1 MESLV
6 WSARPTL
13 RKGVLVCA
21 FAGWNDG
28 GEAATLSALFLR
40 QQLGAKQFCEL
51 DPEEFYDFQEVRPVV
66 SLRGEEG
73 RRVSWPENS
82 FSWAPLPSGNDI
94 AVMVGIEP
102 QNRWK
107 LYSRSIVEVARES
120 GAELVV
126 TLGGFLTDTPHTR
139 PVPVTG
145 SADGELADQLGL
157 APSAYEGPTGIVGV
171 LHDACKQAGI
181 PSASLWA
188 AVPHYIHVTPNPKAA
203 LALLSRLAILLDTR
217 FDTTR
222 LSQDAVSFER
232 KVSQAVSRDEKI
244 SDYVREL
251 ESRADERAED
261 DADEESPPLIA
272 SGEDIAAQIARY
284 LAERDEERE
293 ESEREGSSDDS

>member
-6 WSARPTL
+6 WSSRPTL
-13 RKGVLVCA
+13 RKGVMVCA
-21 FAGWNDG
+21 FYGWNDG

-40 QQLGAKQFCEL
+40 QQLQAQPFCEL
-51 DPEEFYDFQEVRPVV
+51 DPDEFYDFQEVRPIV
-66 SLRGEEG
+66 SLGEDDA
-73 RRVSWPENS
+73 RRLSWPENS
-82 FSWAPLPSGNDI
+82 FAWASLPSGNDL

-107 LYSRSIVEVARES
+107 HYSRSVIEVARES

-126 TLGGFLTDTPHTR
+126 TLGGFLADTPHTR

-171 LHDACKQAGI
+171 LHDACREAGI

-188 AVPHYIHVTPNPKAA
+188 AVPHYIAVSPNPKAA
-203 LALLSRLAILLDTR
+203 LALISRLALLLDTR
-217 FDTTR
+217 FDTTK

-232 KVSQAVSRDEKI
+232 EVSQHVSADEKI
-244 SDYVREL
+244 SAYVREL
-251 ESRADERAED
+251 ESRADDR
-261 DADEESPPLIA
+261 ADEESPPLLA
-272 SGEDIAAQIARY
+272 SGDDIAAQIERY
-284 LAERDEERE
+284 LAEREEP
-293 ESEREGSSDDS
+293 SEDG

>member
-21 FAGWNDG
+21 FYGWNDG

-40 QQLGAKQFCEL
+40 QQLGAKPFCEL
-51 DPEEFYDFQEVRPVV
+51 DPDEFYDFQEVRPIV
-66 SLRGEEG
+66 SLNDDEES
-73 RRVSWPENS
+73 RRLSWPENS
-82 FSWAPLPSGNDI
+82 FAWAPLPSGNDI
-94 AVMVGIEP
+94 AVMIGIEP

-107 LYSRSIVEVARES
+107 LYSRSVVEVARES

-126 TLGGFLTDTPHTR
+126 TLGGFLADTPHTR

-171 LHDACKQAGI
+171 VHDACREAGL

-188 AVPHYIHVTPNPKAA
+188 AVPHYISVSPNPKAA
-203 LALLSRLAILLDTR
+203 LALLSRLALLLDTR
-217 FDTTR
+217 FDTTK

-232 KVSQAVSRDEKI
+232 EVSQAVGQDEKI
-244 SDYVREL
+244 SRYVREL

-261 DADEESPPLIA
+261 DADEESPPLLA
-272 SGEDIAAQIARY
+272 SGDDIAAQIERY
-284 LAERDEERE
+284 LAERE
-293 ESEREGSSDDS
+293 ESNEDS

>member
-6 WSARPTL
+6 WNARPTL

-21 FAGWNDG
+21 FYGWNDG

-40 QQLGAKQFCEL
+40 QQLGAQQFCEL
-51 DPEEFYDFQEVRPVV
+51 DPDEFYDFQEVRPIV
-66 SLRGEEG
+66 SLGEDD
-73 RRVSWPENS
+73 RRRMAWPENS
-82 FSWAPLPSGNDI
+82 FSWGSLPSGNDI

-107 LYSRSIVEVARES
+107 HYSRSVIEVARES

-126 TLGGFLTDTPHTR
+126 TLGGFLADTPHTR

-145 SADGELADQLGL
+145 SADGDLADQLGL
-157 APSAYEGPTGIVGV
+157 APSSYEGPTGIVGV
-171 LHDACKQAGI
+171 IHEACREAGM

-188 AVPHYIHVTPNPKAA
+188 AVPHYISVSPNPKAA
-203 LALLSRLAILLDTR
+203 LALLSRLALLLDTP
-217 FDTTR
+217 FDTTK

-232 KVSQAVSRDEKI
+232 EVSQAVSADEKI
-244 SDYVREL
+244 SRYVREL

-261 DADEESPPLIA
+261 DADEESPPLLA
-272 SGEDIAAQIARY
+272 SGDDIAAQIERY
-284 LAERDEERE
+284 LAERE
-293 ESEREGSSDDS
+293 ESNEDS

>member
-21 FAGWNDG
+21 FYGWNDG

-40 QQLGAKQFCEL
+40 QQLGATPFCEL
-51 DPEEFYDFQEVRPVV
+51 DPDEFYDFQEVRPVV
-66 SLRGEEG
+66 SVGEDDT
-73 RRVSWPENS
+73 RRLAWPENS
-82 FSWAPLPSGNDI
+82 FAWAPLPSGNDI

-126 TLGGFLTDTPHTR
+126 TLGGFLADTPHTR

-145 SADGELADQLGL
+145 SADGDIAEQLGL

-171 LHDACKQAGI
+171 VHDACREAGI
-181 PSASLWA
+181 ASASLWA
-188 AVPHYIHVTPNPKAA
+188 AVPHYISVSPNPKAA
-203 LALLSRLAILLDTR
+203 LALLSRLALLLDTS
-217 FDTTR
+217 FDTTK
-222 LSQDAVSFER
+222 LSQDAVQFER
-232 KVSQAVSRDEKI
+232 EVSHAVSADEKVSR
-244 SDYVREL
+244 YVREL
-251 ESRADERAED
+251 ESRSDERADD
-261 DADEESPPLIA
+261 DADEESPPLLA
-272 SGEDIAAQIARY
+272 SGDDIAAQIERY
-284 LAERDEERE
+284 LAEREET
-293 ESEREGSSDDS
+293 SEDS

>member
-1 MESLV
+1 MDSVV
-6 WSARPTL
+6 WNARPSL
-13 RKGVLVCA
+13 RKGVMVCA
-21 FAGWNDG
+21 FYGWNDG

-40 QQLGAKQFCEL
+40 QQLGAQQFCEL
-51 DPEEFYDFQEVRPVV
+51 DPDDFYDFQEVRPIV
-66 SLRGEEG
+66 SLGEDDN
-73 RRVSWPENS
+73 RRLSWPENS

-107 LYSRSIVEVARES
+107 HYSRSVIDVARES

-126 TLGGFLTDTPHTR
+126 TLGGFLADTPHTR

-171 LHDACKQAGI
+171 LHETCREAGI

-188 AVPHYIHVTPNPKAA
+188 AVPHYISVSPNPKAA
-203 LALLSRLAILLDTR
+203 LALLSRLALLLDTR
-217 FDTTR
+217 FDTTK

-232 KVSQAVSRDEKI
+232 EVSQAVSADEKI
-244 SDYVREL
+244 SRYVREL

-261 DADEESPPLIA
+261 DADEESPPLLA
-272 SGEDIAAQIARY
+272 SGDDIAAQIERY
-284 LAERDEERE
+284 LAEREE
-293 ESEREGSSDDS
+293 SSDDS